1 MFKGFQAGS
10 EPWAPIVLRDGS
22 VVVVF
27 ESALYIYIY
36 KYIHVSGIILHAGR
50 AIITAITIA
59 VVACNNALLKS
70 ITEF

>member
-27 ESALYIYIY
+27 ESALYIY